1 MAYIT
6 DYQYYNNGVSSPSNA
21 NWGSYQY
28 VSLKDIVNNFE
39 MMYSGED
46 KLIDSVSRNQL
57 VFYAKRAIQE
67 LNYDAMKEIKVLE
80 LNIDESL
87 RYILP
92 YDYVN
97 WVRVSLYRNGVLV
110 PIDIN
115 TNTLYAKSYTQ
126 ASSGALIF
134 GSDYVVIDESEIDKD
149 RLSGNVNQDSE
160 EEFNSQEQRG
170 YKIDTNYSYKGMEGR
185 KTPSFSIDRASGV
198 INFSSGLESELC
210 ILEYV
215 SDGMER
221 GDDLKV
227 SVNKLFESYIYA
239 EIKYQILNSRIGV
252 QEYIV
257 KRSRDERRALWLNAK
272 IRISENPYKM
282 LRKIRV

>member
-6 DYQYYNNGVSSPSNA
+6 DYQYYDNGGSSPSNA

-46 KLIDSVSRNQL
+46 KLIDNVSRNQL

-134 GSDYVVIDESEIDKD
+134 SSDYVVLDESEIDKD

-170 YKIDTNYSYKGMEGR
+170 YKIDTNYSYKGMEGK

-272 IRISENPYKM
+272 IRISENPYKI

>member
-46 KLIDSVSRNQL
+46 KLIDNVSRNQL